1 MGFLIFIGIVLL
13 AHVIIIARG
22 GIAGTIGLYITGSII
37 WIFYPGY
44 ETGFGGW
51 ILTQLVIIG
60 LAAIG
65 SLMPGGAK
73 GIAIA
78 GVGGYLAGRWMARM

>member
-1 MGFLIFIGIVLL
+1 MEFWFFIGLIVL
-13 AHVIIIARG
+13 AHVLIIARG
-22 GIAGTIGLYITGSII
+22 GIGGTIGLYITGTII

-44 ETGFGGW
+44 ETGLSGW
-51 ILTQLVIIG
+51 IMTQLVLIG

-73 GIAIA
+73 GIAVA
-78 GVGGYLAGRWMARM
+78 GVGGYLAGRWMAKL